1 MKLPMA
7 QLVAGPAIALAALL
21 AAPAAQAYA
30 GMYGPGWDF
39 PSGLWTP
46 GKQETIERR
55 QALRSWWYAPLTGTP
70 GQAAARPFASSPWE
84 DLGDRSA
91 SPVERRMPYRAY

>member
-1 MKLPMA
+1 MKLPMRLLA
-7 QLVAGPAIALAALL
+7 AGPAVAVAALL
-21 AAPAAQAYA
+21 AAPAAQAYP

-46 GKQETIERR
+46 GKQEMIERR

-70 GQAAARPFASSPWE
+70 GQAAARPFASSPWG
-84 DLGDRSA
+84 DLRDRGASA
-91 SPVERRMPYRAY
+91 VDRRVPYRAY